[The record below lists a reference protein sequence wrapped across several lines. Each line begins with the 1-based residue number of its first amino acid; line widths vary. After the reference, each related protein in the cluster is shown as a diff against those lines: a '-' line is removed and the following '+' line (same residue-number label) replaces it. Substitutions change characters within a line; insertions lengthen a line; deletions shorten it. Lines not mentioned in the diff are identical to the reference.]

1 VFTSIRNYVKV
12 NICISR
18 LQMKIG
24 IEDPKHKKNSK
35 NENPMKT
42 SLKTT
47 LRKVT
52 KIKDKD
58 GK

>member
-12 NICISR
+12 NIRISR

-35 NENPMKT
+35 NENSMKT